1 MIPLANRKT
10 KREVCSSLFAA
21 PFWRLLAKIQK
32 LSLSSRKLSLLFY
45 QDPLNSLQY
54 FISLSVNNV
63 KLLPLAKLQ
72 TYISNIHALKL
83 HVPRNFAKF
92 KENTRKHMCFPVN
105 FAKFLRTPFL
115 TEHLWWLLLE
125 YCKNYLKQILFTKSK
140 LNDHLH
146 WKIKSVKNFNPD

>member
-83 HVPRNFAKF
+83 DVPRNFAKF
-92 KENTRKHMCFPVN
+92 KENTRKAHVFSCEFCEISKN
-105 FAKFLRTPFL
+105 TFSYRTPL
-115 TEHLWWLLLE
+115 VAASGILQKLL
-125 YCKNYLKQILFTKSK
+125 KTNSF
-140 LNDHLH
+140 H
-146 WKIKSVKNFNPD
+146 